1 MGKNKNII
9 QKSKSKVSKP
19 RKYVKRFFASLSQVR
34 HSKRE
39 RPILITVL
47 VSLSLGILFLIGSA
61 ILSGLHFVG
70 IGITFFVL
78 AILAIIASVTAM
90 FYGYC
95 WLHDKEQDS
104 TSSLLSQ
111 MDAFDAGET
120 RYVEPS
126 WDDERSD
133 ALQKRMNAFLE
144 RTSRLLEEKGQSEGG
159 KAPTLEVLSISDFK
173 NALGKEV
180 ESNPSSL
187 SCLLCFDLVSKSAPR
202 AEAMNALKEALRANF
217 PEDLL
222 GEGEE
227 NSLFVYRYSASSKNS
242 FRQKLESFIGSFS
255 YCYTDPLT
263 SSTSVYGTRVGGAY
277 FPGVQEKM
285 LLEASTRALKRS
297 QGIELEEGNTQR
309 YGKSINPHL
318 PEIARRVEI
327 LGEENR
333 LASAIMD
340 GKEEAE
346 RMDNLLHLLSFHRL
360 QAGFESAGIYLYE
373 PETRCYRL
381 YVHDEEEDV
390 LGLAKFGE
398 VVPAEELNPFYEQ
411 GRIETPFFCQDVLEL
426 PHDLSLRCQSLS
438 IASFYLYSFR
448 FGGEKTGLAYFSST
462 KPVSLS
468 LIRQEVLSDF
478 FPYASSYLLYAIKK
492 EKEDLRHLILNAF
505 CAKKESYCYTVDR
518 ETKRL
523 VQYSENLPQ
532 KFKGAQLG
540 EVCHRALFGYNE
552 PCPNCPLVYG
562 PAKRIIPALGAKEV
576 AQSVLTYR
584 LGQEGLATLLI
595 EKEEPRATS
604 TTLTDKALQIKNAK
618 AFQIE
623 ANRELRNPLSRG
635 AFLGI
640 RLTNK
645 AELLDR
651 LADQNSN
658 SLLGAVSREISS
670 IGYDDGLYRF
680 DPDTLVVRIS
690 ASTNRSTLMLAIED
704 IADQIHGPLYAGS
717 DSFAPQYA
725 YSLLYYPSDVNNVND
740 LVSLFQ
746 TELLRSQKMGEGLI
760 SEVGK
765 SRARKAYRPEY
776 VESLLHDKLT
786 SGHVDLSFAAM
797 KEVSTNEV
805 RLLAARA
812 DLIAE
817 DHSHIHPEEFKRIG
831 GEQGLTAQL
840 DFACLKSFLDYY
852 SQRKDTLF
860 HDNGIQNLFFTMDE
874 STFLDRNF
882 IAKVAEYTAEFK
894 VPSRT
899 LVLAFNASFLE
910 KNMELARS
918 RIHDLHEIK
927 VLLFVRHLHAGK
939 ESPQRFAEIGVDG
952 IGLSPSSLADALNN
966 ESDRMAYSSAVNE
979 IISNNL
985 IPVCGGVK
993 DEDGIRFVQDLGVP
1007 YAYGSY
1013 CGEALS
1019 PNEFETLLSY
1029 HQ

>member
-1 MGKNKNII
+1 MAKNKNII
-9 QKSKSKVSKP
+9 QKVKSKKSKP
-19 RKYVKRFFASLSQVR
+19 RNYVKHFFLSISQVS

-39 RPILITVL
+39 RPILLTVL
-47 VSLSLGILFLIGSA
+47 ISLCLGIALLIVSV
-61 ILSGLHFVG
+61 ILAGLHFVG
-70 IGITFFVL
+70 TPIAFF
-78 AILAIIASVTAM
+78 ILGVFGLIASIAAM
-90 FYGYC
+90 FYGYI
-95 WLHDKEQDS
+95 WIHDKEKDATAS
-104 TSSLLSQ
+104 IVSQ
-111 MDAFDAGET
+111 MDAFDAGEK

-126 WDDERSD
+126 WNDERSD

-144 RTSRLLEEKGQSEGG
+144 RTSRLLQEKGESEGG
-159 KAPTLEVLSISDFK
+159 KAPTLEVLSFLEFK
-173 NALGKEV
+173 DSIEKEV

-187 SCLLCFDLVSKSAPR
+187 SCLLCFDLVSKSSPR
-202 AEAMNALKEALRANF
+202 EEAMKALKEALRNAF

-227 NSLFVYRYSASSKNS
+227 NSVFVYRYCACSKNS
-242 FRQKLESFIGSFS
+242 FRQKLDSFVGSFTF
-255 YCYTDPLT
+255 CYTDPLT
-263 SSTSVYGTRVGGAY
+263 SITSVYGTRVGGAY
-277 FPGVQEKM
+277 FPGVQEGM
-285 LLEASTRALKRS
+285 LLEVATRALKRS
-297 QGIELEEGNTQR
+297 QGVELDEGSVPHTL
-309 YGKSINPHL
+309 KSINPHL
-318 PEIARRVEI
+318 PEIARRAEI

-346 RMDNLLHLLSFHRL
+346 RMDSLLHLLSFHRI

-381 YVHDEEEDV
+381 YVHDEEEDIPG
-390 LGLAKFGE
+390 LGKIGE
-398 VVPAEELNPFYEQ
+398 VVPGEELNPFYEQ
-411 GRIETPFFCQDVLEL
+411 GKTETPFFCQDVLEL

-448 FGGEKTGLAYFSST
+448 FGGEKTGLAYFSSSR
-462 KPVSLS
+462 PVTLSLS
-468 LIRQEVLSDF
+468 RQEVLSDF
-478 FPYASSYLLYAIKK
+478 FPYASSFLLHAIKK
-492 EKEDLRHLILNAF
+492 EKEDLRHLILNAY

-518 ETKRL
+518 ETRRL
-523 VQYSENLPQ
+523 VQFSDNLPQ

-562 PAKRIIPALGAKEV
+562 AVKRIIPALGAKEV

-618 AFQIE
+618 AFQID
-623 ANRELRNPLSRG
+623 ANRELRNPLARG

-645 AELLDR
+645 SELLDR

-717 DSFAPQYA
+717 DSFEPKYA

-740 LVSLFQ
+740 LVSFLQ

-776 VESLLHDKLT
+776 VESLLRDKLS
-786 SGHVDLSFAAM
+786 SGHVDLCFAAM

-805 RLLAARA
+805 HLLAARA

-817 DHSHIHPEEFKRIG
+817 DHSHIHREEFKRIG
-831 GEQGLTAQL
+831 NEQGLTAQL

-860 HDNGIQNLFFTMDE
+860 HDNNIQNLFYTMDE

-882 IAKVAEYTAEFK
+882 IAKVAEYTSEFK

-899 LVLAFNASFLE
+899 LVLALDASFLE

-918 RIHDLHEIK
+918 RIRDLHEIK
-927 VLLFVRHLHAGK
+927 VLFFVRHLHPGK

-952 IGLSPSSLADALNN
+952 IGLSPLSLADALNN
-966 ESDRMAYSSAVNE
+966 ESDRMAYASAVNE
-979 IISNNL
+979 IVSHNL
-985 IPVCGGVK
+985 IPICGGVK
-993 DEDGIRFVQDLGVP
+993 DEDGIHFVQDLGVP

-1013 CGEALS
+1013 CGERLT

>member
-1 MGKNKNII
+1 MAKNKNII
-9 QKSKSKVSKP
+9 QKAKSKKSKP
-19 RKYVKRFFASLSQVR
+19 RSYVKHFLSSLSQAR
-34 HSKRE
+34 HSRRE
-39 RPILITVL
+39 RPIFLTVL
-47 VSLSLGILFLIGSA
+47 ISLSLGIVFLILAA
-61 ILSGLHFVG
+61 ILTGLHFAG
-70 IGITFFVL
+70 ISITCFVL
-78 AILAIIASVTAM
+78 GILAMVTSVIAT
-90 FYGYC
+90 FYGYT
-95 WLHDKEQDS
+95 WLQDKEKDA
-104 TSSLLSQ
+104 TSSILSQ

-144 RTSRLLEEKGQSEGG
+144 RTSRLLKEKEGSEGR
-159 KAPTLEVLSISDFK
+159 KAPTQEVLSLQEFK
-173 NALGKEV
+173 DAIEKEV

-187 SCLLCFDLVSKSAPR
+187 SCLLCFDLVSKSAPSEK
-202 AEAMNALKEALRANF
+202 AWSALKEALRTNF

-222 GEGEE
+222 GEGEDYTVF
-227 NSLFVYRYSASSKNS
+227 LYRYSASSKNS
-242 FRQKLESFIGSFS
+242 FRQKLDSFVGSFAF
-255 YCYTDPLT
+255 CYTDPLT

-277 FPGVQEKM
+277 FPGVQEGM
-285 LLEASTRALKRS
+285 LLEVASRALKRS
-297 QGIELEEGNTQR
+297 QGVELDEGSTPHSL
-309 YGKSINPHL
+309 KSINPHL

-333 LASAIMD
+333 LATAIMD

-381 YVHDEEEDV
+381 YVHDEEEEI
-390 LGLAKFGE
+390 LGLGKIGE
-398 VVPAEELNPFYEQ
+398 VVPGEELNPFYEQ
-411 GRIETPFFCQDVLEL
+411 GKTETPFFCQDILEL

-438 IASFYLYSFR
+438 IVSLFLYSFR

-462 KPVSLS
+462 QPVALSLS
-468 LIRQEVLSDF
+468 RQEVLSDF
-478 FPYASSYLLYAIKK
+478 FPYASSFLLHAIKK
-492 EKEDLRHLILNAF
+492 EKEDLRHLILNAY
-505 CAKKESYCYTVDR
+505 CAKKESYCYTIDR
-518 ETKRL
+518 ETRRL
-523 VQYSENLPQ
+523 VQYSENVPQ

-540 EVCHRALFGYNE
+540 EVCHRALFGYKE

-562 PAKRIIPALGAKEV
+562 AVKRIIPALGAKEV

-595 EKEEPRATS
+595 EKEEPRATA

-623 ANRELRNPLSRG
+623 ANRELRNPLARG
-635 AFLGI
+635 VFLGI

-645 AELLDR
+645 AKLLDH

-658 SLLGAVSREISS
+658 SLLGAISREITS

-690 ASTNRSTLMLAIED
+690 ASMNRSTLMLAIED

-717 DSFAPQYA
+717 DSFEPEYA

-740 LVSLFQ
+740 LVSLLQ

-765 SRARKAYRPEY
+765 SRARKACRPEY
-776 VESLLHDKLT
+776 VESLLRDKLH

-882 IAKVAEYTAEFK
+882 IAKVAEYTSEFK

-899 LVLAFNASFLE
+899 LVLAFDASFLE

-918 RIHDLHEIK
+918 RIRDLHEIK
-927 VLLFVRHLHAGK
+927 VLLFVRHLHPGK

-952 IGLSPSSLADALNN
+952 IGLSPVSLADALNN
-966 ESDRMAYSSAVNE
+966 ESDRMAYASAVNE
-979 IISNNL
+979 ITSNNL
-985 IPVCGGVK
+985 VPICGGVK
-993 DEDGIRFVQDLGVP
+993 SEDGIRFVQDLGVP